1 ALLHSQGID
10 WYAISKRLG
19 HKDLNVTLKIYAYM
33 LDEDKRK
40 SDTLISNKLEKIVQ
54 QNVQQK
60 YNN

>member
-1 ALLHSQGID
+1 
-10 WYAISKRLG
+10 
-19 HKDLNVTLKIYAYM
+19 M

-54 QNVQQK
+54 QNVQQN